1 MEKAVLLLLLLLLLL
16 LVVVGHGHG
25 FLILILKQIIVFHP
39 FHVALRWVREP
50 PSSLNG
56 GRPIVHIHII
66 LPEVLL
72 QIRYLNVFLLFLCR
86 YPQIFLFSNLILL
99 LSEVVSQLPR
109 DQPLL
114 LTNQLLI
121 TLLLLLIRQV

>member
-1 MEKAVLLLLLLLLLL
+1 MLLLK
-16 LVVVGHGHG
+16 H
-25 FLILILKQIIVFHP
+25 IIVFHP
-39 FHVALRWVREP
+39 FYVALRWVREP
-50 PSSLNG
+50 PSSLSG
-56 GRPIVHIHII
+56 GRPIVQI
-66 LPEVLL
+66 LILLTEVLL

-86 YPQIFLFSNLILL
+86 YSQILLFSNLILL

-121 TLLLLLIRQV
+121 TLLLLLVRQV